1 MQERLLTMTE
11 AASRVGL
18 KQAALRR
25 AIQRGEIPA
34 AKLCGR
40 IRIRPDALDEWI
52 SHNSI
57 VKSARS
63 TGVGAAG
70 RTSAKIETQTS

>member
-1 MQERLLTMTE
+1 MQEHLLTVTE

-18 KQAALRR
+18 RHAALRR

-34 AKLCGR
+34 VKLCGR
-40 IRIRPDALDEWI
+40 VRIRPDDLEEWI
-52 SHNSI
+52 SRNSI

-63 TGVGAAG
+63 TRAQMTR
-70 RTSAKIETQTS
+70 RTKPRARQTL